1 MGTIAINA
9 EKEGFHTYMV
19 TPDKDFAQLVTENIF
34 LYKPARFGNG
44 IEIWGVDEVNKK
56 FEIDHPIKVIDYLGM
71 MGDSV
76 DNIPGLPGV
85 GDKTAKKFL
94 KEYGSLEGLIENI
107 ENLKGKLKEKIEE
120 NKELGF
126 LSKKLGA
133 KRTIARINNA
143 EFIED
148 SSEFDLQSLGID
160 AMISPEN
167 LASEEVKLL
176 VNESGFTNS
185 HDFEEGA
192 LKMMAAKIQSDAPFV
207 GKTVMDAAM
216 VYPGIKFMPIAIER
230 SGTHNAII
238 PRGNTIFKTDDHVY
252 FVTCK
257 DGVDEL
263 YKLMGTEKGKIQKIM
278 ILGGGRVGFK
288 VAKELGEQGLSVK
301 LVESDKLKAERIADL
316 LPEVLVLNIDGTRV
330 DLLSEESLEDM
341 DAFIATTGDSQ
352 KNIMSCL
359 MAKSK
364 DINRTIAIVDNTDY
378 FELSESIGV
387 DTLVNKKLLA
397 ANEIFRF
404 IRKGNVLELNK
415 LNNMNAE
422 VLEFLISK
430 DSKVKGKKIKDLD
443 FPRSSI
449 VGGVIRDGIGMIAL
463 GDFKILKGDKVLVC
477 CLYSAIN
484 KVEKLFR

>member
-1 MGTIAINA
+1 M
-9 EKEGFHTYMV
+9 
-19 TPDKDFAQLVTENIF
+19 
-34 LYKPARFGNG
+34 YKR
-44 IEIWGVDEVNKK
+44 
-56 FEIDHPIKVIDYLGM
+56 
-71 MGDSV
+71 
-76 DNIPGLPGV
+76 
-85 GDKTAKKFL
+85 
-94 KEYGSLEGLIENI
+94 
-107 ENLKGKLKEKIEE
+107 
-120 NKELGF
+120 
-126 LSKKLGA
+126 
-133 KRTIARINNA
+133 
-143 EFIED
+143 
-148 SSEFDLQSLGID
+148 Q
-160 AMISPEN
+160 
-167 LASEEVKLL
+167 
-176 VNESGFTNS
+176 
-185 HDFEEGA
+185 
-192 LKMMAAKIQSDAPFV
+192 
-207 GKTVMDAAM
+207 
-216 VYPGIKFMPIAIER
+216 
-230 SGTHNAII
+230 
-238 PRGNTIFKTDDHVY
+238 
-252 FVTCK
+252 
-257 DGVDEL
+257 
-263 YKLMGTEKGKIQKIM
+263 
-278 ILGGGRVGFK
+278 
-288 VAKELGEQGLSVK
+288 ELGEQGLSVK

-364 DINRTIAIVDNTDY
+364 DIKRTIAIVDNTDY

>member
-1 MGTIAINA
+1 MRIVIAGAGEVGLHLSKLLSSESHDITLIDNNQINL
-9 EKEGFHTYMV
+9 
-19 TPDKDFAQLVTENIF
+19 KDGENY
-34 LYKPARFGNG
+34 L
-44 IEIWGVDEVNKK
+44 D
-56 FEIDHPIKVIDYLGM
+56 IKVIN
-71 MGDSV
+71 GDSSS
-76 DNIPGLPGV
+76 PKTLKKSGV
-85 GDKTAKKFL
+85 SSADLVIGVTAS
-94 KEYGSLEGLIENI
+94 ESV
-107 ENLKGKLKEKIEE
+107 NLLTC
-120 NKELGF
+120 F
-126 LSKKLGA
+126 LSKNLGA

-148 SSEFDLQSLGID
+148 SSEFDLEALGVD

-185 HDFEEGA
+185 HDFEDGA

-238 PRGNTIFKTDDHVY
+238 PRGNTIFKSDDHVY
-252 FVTCK
+252 FVTCD

-263 YKLMGTEKGKIQKIM
+263 YKLMGTEKGKIEKIM

-288 VAKELGEQGLSVK
+288 VAKELGDQGLNVK
-301 LVESDKLKAERIADL
+301 LVESDKVKAESIADL
-316 LPEVLVLNIDGTRV
+316 LPNVLVLNIDGTRV
-330 DLLSEESLEDM
+330 DLLNEESLEEM

-364 DINRTIAIVDNTDY
+364 NIKRTIAIVDNTDY

-443 FPRSSI
+443 FPRASI
-449 VGGVIRDGIGMIAL
+449 VGGVIRDGVGMIAL
-463 GDFKILKGDKVLVC
+463 GDFKIRRGDKILVC
-477 CLYSAIN
+477 SLYSAIN